1 VIWTQEAKQRCLPD
15 LAAKVRA
22 AAEQFAT
29 VGTYFLLVVS
39 GLRTAA
45 EQDALYAQGWIAP
58 GHIVTNSK
66 GGLSMHN
73 YGLAVDA
80 MPFLTGDS
88 GALNWTENTPQ
99 FQAMVAARKRLPR
112 Y

>member
-1 VIWTQEAKQRCLPD
+1 MDARSGATLSARFSGESTSGRGT
-15 LAAKVRA
+15 VRDR
-22 AAEQFAT
+22 
-29 VGTYFLLVVS
+29 GTYFLVVS

-45 EQDALYAQGWIAP
+45 EQDALYAQGRIAP

-73 YGLAVDA
+73 YGLAVA
-80 MPFLTGDS
+80 AVPFLTGDP